1 VSQNF
6 ATLAARGYY
15 NGVIFHRVVP
25 GFMVQGGDPT
35 GTGKGGKSI
44 FGQDFKDEFHPALE
58 HRGAGILRCAVG
70 RTTSKRRQP
79 RTRRGK
85 GASLAGPRCGAIA
98 LRGDCRAGLINVLLN
113 VLLIPY

>member
-44 FGQDFKDEFHPALE
+44 FGKNFKDEFHPALE

-70 RTTSKRRQP
+70 RTTSKWRQP

-85 GASLAGPRCGAIA
+85 GANPRWPPAGRSPRVAIA
-98 LRGDCRAGLINVLLN
+98 EPALLM
-113 VLLIPY
+113 PY

>member
-1 VSQNF
+1 MSQNF

-44 FGQDFKDEFHPALE
+44 FGQNFKDEFHPALE

-70 RTTSKRRQP
+70 DDEQKAPAWHSARERRQP
-79 RTRRGK
+79 RWPPVG
-85 GASLAGPRCGAIA
+85 
-98 LRGDCRAGLINVLLN
+98 GDRPAWRLQSRPC
-113 VLLIPY
+113 